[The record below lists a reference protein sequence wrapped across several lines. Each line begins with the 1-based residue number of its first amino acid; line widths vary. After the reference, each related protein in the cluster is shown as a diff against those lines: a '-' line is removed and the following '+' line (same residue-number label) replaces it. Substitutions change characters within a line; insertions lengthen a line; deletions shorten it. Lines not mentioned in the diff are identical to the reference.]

1 MGNLKKLIDLTLLR
15 TYTNIVKGLIGTRAS
30 QSDLTTHTSD
40 STVHV
45 TSAEKQTWN
54 GKQDSLTAG
63 AGLVKD
69 GNTLS
74 IDTVEIEVAQLRN
87 MSSTGTIP
95 AGVLTTVFGSP
106 SALAALTDKR
116 LSGRISNPG
125 GGMAYVERG
134 LPVVLKALDKMPG
147 SILEPMYRYA
157 MHIDISPSEGI
168 SPSIEIVLR
177 FGINEDYTSKGEFRY
192 AAEVEKK
199 ELSVASTTAID
210 NMFDE

>member
-1 MGNLKKLIDLTLLR
+1 MGNLNLKKLIDLTLLR

-74 IDTVEIEVAQLRN
+74 IDTVEIEVVQIRN
-87 MSSTGTIP
+87 MSGTGTIP
-95 AGVLTTVFGSP
+95 AAVLTGVFGSP

-125 GGMAYVERG
+125 GPAASVERG
-134 LPVVLKALDKMPG
+134 LPVVLETLEKMSG
-147 SILEPMYRYA
+147 ATLEPPYRYT
-157 MHIDISPSEGI
+157 MYIGI
-168 SPSIEIVLR
+168 SPSIDIVLR
-177 FGINEDYTSKGEFRY
+177 FSVNEDYTSKGEFRY
-192 AAEVEKK
+192 AAEVGKK

-210 NMFDE
+210 NMFNE

>member
-74 IDTVEIEVAQLRN
+74 IDTVEIEVAQIVN

-95 AGVLTTVFGSP
+95 VAVLNNVFGSP

-116 LSGRISNPG
+116 LSGKLSNSG
-125 GGMAYVERG
+125 GAMAYVERG
-134 LPVVLKALDKMPG
+134 LPVVLEALDKIPG
-147 SILEPMYRYA
+147 SILEPFYRYA
-157 MHIDISPSEGI
+157 MYISI
-168 SPSIEIVLR
+168 SPSIEIELR
-177 FGINEDYTSKGEFRY
+177 FGINEDYTNKGGFRY

-199 ELSVASTTAID
+199 ELSEASTTAID